1 VMRPG
6 TPQGDVSSRG
16 CAPPVEIR
24 APDQLALI
32 RAGGN
37 SLLRHSRA
45 GDGGTCSAQ
54 SVMID
59 CTGWWLLGA
68 ARRNAEEICT
78 KLTEMAHLW
87 ELARSLCAHI
97 IDILQPEPM
106 CPR

>member
-45 GDGGTCSAQ
+45 GDGETCSAQ
-54 SVMID
+54 SVMIAQVGGCWALPD
-59 CTGWWLLGA
+59 ETQ
-68 ARRNAEEICT
+68 R
-78 KLTEMAHLW
+78 KS
-87 ELARSLCAHI
+87 ARS
-97 IDILQPEPM
+97 
-106 CPR
+106 